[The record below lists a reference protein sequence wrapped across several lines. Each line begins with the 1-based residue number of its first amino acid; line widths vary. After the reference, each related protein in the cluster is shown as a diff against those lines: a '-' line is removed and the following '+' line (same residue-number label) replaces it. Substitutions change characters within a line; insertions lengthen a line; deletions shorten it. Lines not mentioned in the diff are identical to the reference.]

1 MEDEKQNNQ
10 INNQQNSTVP
20 QPEKEPGFIKK
31 ITTAGKSVV
40 KRFFPGIPPASERPS
55 ITIEKMYEI
64 GNKFA
69 EKVFSIPEIA
79 EKLKAS
85 KMILKMEYYD
95 PENWGDDE
103 PQITID
109 FTQDTIKIYT
119 GLCDINPIVT
129 LRMHADTAH
138 RFWMQKVNLMAAITK
153 KEIQAI
159 GPIPQVMKLLPIIKP
174 AFELYKQTLRELE
187 LSELLSYPPEKDEI
201 ITKEEVNNNREKP
214 FSTSF
219 S

>member
-1 MEDEKQNNQ
+1 MEENKQNCQVNNQENNQ
-10 INNQQNSTVP
+10 ITQT
-20 QPEKEPGFIKK
+20 EKEGGFIKK

-40 KRFFPGIPPASERPS
+40 KRFFPGVPPASERPS

-64 GNKFA
+64 GNRFA
-69 EKVFSIPEIA
+69 EKLFSIPEIA

-95 PENWGDDE
+95 PENWEDNE

-109 FTQDTIKIYT
+109 CTQDVIKVHT
-119 GLCDINPIVT
+119 GPCDVKPIVT
-129 LRMHADTAH
+129 MRMHADTAH
-138 RFWMQKVNLMAAITK
+138 KFWMQKVNLMVAITK

-174 AFELYKQTLRELE
+174 GFELYKET
-187 LSELLSYPPEKDEI
+187 LSELKLFELLAYPPEKNEK
-201 ITKEEVNNNREKP
+201 TSEEKSESP
-214 FSTSF
+214 LPSSPST
-219 S
+219 